1 MKKTNP
7 KDQLYNL
14 VIAAVFA
21 ALIAV
26 FTAYVS
32 IKTGIND
39 GYLHFGDSVI
49 YLAACI
55 LPTPYA
61 VAAAALGGALA
72 DILGGAAIWAPF
84 TAVIKA
90 LNVLPF
96 ALVYVCKRTAS
107 PQKILNKTTAFM
119 PIVSGLITVFGTFWQ
134 KVCYSRLRA
143 LCPRCPSA
151 VCRQWAVRSFIILR
165 RRRSTRC
172 ILKNACIGDEKYI
185 LNERSSFYGRY
196 CLYL

>member
-32 IKTGIND
+32 IKTGINE

-49 YLAACI
+49 FLAACI

-96 ALVYVCKRTAS
+96 ALVYVCKRTDA

-119 PIVSGLITVFGTFWQ
+119 PIVSGLITVFGYFLAEGLLFTFAG
-134 KVCYSRLRA
+134 A
-143 LCPRCPSA
+143 LPSVPISCVQAVGSA
-151 VCRQWAVRSFIILR
+151 VIYYIAAAALDKVHLKKRLHR
-165 RRRSTRC
+165 R
-172 ILKNACIGDEKYI
+172 
-185 LNERSSFYGRY
+185 
-196 CLYL
+196 